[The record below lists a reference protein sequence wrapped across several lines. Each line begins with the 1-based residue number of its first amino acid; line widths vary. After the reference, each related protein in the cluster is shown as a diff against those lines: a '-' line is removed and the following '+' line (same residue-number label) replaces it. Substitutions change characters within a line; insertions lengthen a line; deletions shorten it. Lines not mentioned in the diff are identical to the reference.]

1 MKRTGIIILAIVLL
15 VLGTGAGLAYYYVVR
30 PAMGTINAARDLARI
45 QEIERRVE
53 NRAQYSAPAS
63 GELNQSQVERYVS
76 ASRSIRAG
84 LENRLG
90 QLEARYQQVEDQGRN
105 PNLRE
110 LAAAYADILRLV
122 VEAKELQ
129 VEALNDTGFS
139 LSEYAWVRGQV
150 LRAAGFQT
158 VQVDLSA
165 LAEESNNAV
174 RELQA
179 SVPEVNVALVQGYVD
194 ELEEALPLAAFG
206 L

>member
-1 MKRTGIIILAIVLL
+1 
-15 VLGTGAGLAYYYVVR
+15 
-30 PAMGTINAARDLARI
+30 
-45 QEIERRVE
+45 
-53 NRAQYSAPAS
+53 
-63 GELNQSQVERYVS
+63 LNQSQVERYVS